1 MNNESPNPAQLPSSV
16 QAKLGQVRRRE
27 FSIRLQT
34 GLLRAAAFLLV
45 IVLTAMTVD
54 RVATLFDPSAR
65 WLLTVV
71 GLGASAALFLAWCL
85 APLLARRSPA
95 ELARKVD
102 GAFPALEERWST
114 VAELAA
120 NRDAPELRGSDQM
133 IEKVTNE
140 AESMSQ
146 TVRTKEVIS
155 TLIRKRMLQFF
166 AGALAVFLLQFALD
180 PAHSKT
186 LLLRFLMPGKEIS
199 LTQVTAEP
207 GDTAIGRD
215 ESLVLKAS
223 TANNDPSKAALTIR
237 EADGEETTI
246 GLSRGEDTAEYF
258 AHQLKKVAGPF
269 QYRFRSG
276 DGQTPWHRVTVVDR
290 PRISAIHLRVDPP
303 AYTGNQPTDK
313 KELPAKLRI
322 LEGSQLE
329 VAFQADQPLSEMNL
343 LFSKDEQLSL
353 TQGADGWYR
362 FQTTVS
368 TNLKFSVAMLNEH
381 KLDSKTQLS
390 SRIIAFKDRAPTV
403 DIVAPNEETAAR
415 PDDKLKIDFEAK
427 DDFGIEKAELL
438 VTTRKADGKE
448 ETKTLPIDLK
458 ESKGAKSLRK
468 QVELDLASL
477 DLKTGDEV
485 TYAVQVTDNR
495 QLSDTSKSQGSENS
509 EQQDGKPQL
518 AQSDKQSP
526 NSGGKSSPSDSEKKD
541 SKNSDRKP
549 SDQEPS
555 DTTHLANNAK
565 APDANQPFGKPS
577 DPKKD
582 NDPTNPSNKP
592 PNDMARRML
601 PGQCSAC
608 KPMNVQIDEWAG
620 QYDGKI
626 REKQQLAIE
635 SILKELD
642 TLLANAEGMNTA
654 LAAIAKT
661 AASLPKTEA
670 AKADEERGYLRRTE
684 EQVAELKKKT
694 AGTPYML
701 IGLQIHDIGE
711 ADVTPARKS
720 AEKIEAGDA
729 ARAKETAE
737 ALEQTGFHIA
747 NARRKLADLTRTYE
761 AAKRDQKIADAMQ
774 KLEKMH
780 QIFLENSMAM
790 LGGGNPGLNSFDRKM
805 AEVDDEFAAKMK
817 ELLEEK
823 KKIMAELAELLGE
836 DPRLLRRFMAM
847 QQLQADTLRDQM
859 TLLAQR
865 QQSQK
870 AATQKWLTVTHENR
884 EATLKDL
891 RSLHARSQFAVSKE
905 AMALFENLTTW
916 LPLDLDPKHAS
927 VQSCRDMTT
936 EIIRLSDGAIAKMA
950 QGDTANGK
958 QAAEQSLAA
967 IRRLR
972 EELPKL
978 NDMAANHARL
988 PRFTQNRADEASALI
1003 TLQSGWIR
1011 KLETLQKGDFHEA
1024 AQIDQRQ
1031 LAVDTKT
1038 LHEKLD
1044 SMAASLRGVSWETP
1058 VLTGLFLATIT
1069 DDILAP
1075 QTEAVDAF
1083 ADKDVKTGAAR
1094 QSLAA
1099 AGFAAAEEQF
1109 DNLLKA
1115 IIAEMDAAPPP
1126 AEPGQNKTLDQLMA
1140 MLEEEMKAAEKLGI
1154 PCRPLNISIEKD
1166 WMKQG
1171 SQPSPSTAAAQQMKA
1186 AISDAKESKR
1196 RVDEVMENMRE
1207 DEKEYQFPSAPAQS
1221 WNVLASK
1228 LGEDLQQGRGNV
1240 PPERYRKAIEQ
1251 YFRQIS
1257 QDLPAGHTGK

>member
-1 MNNESPNPAQLPSSV
+1 MSNQSSNIPRTV
-16 QAKLGQVRRRE
+16 RTKLGQVRRRE
-27 FSIRLQT
+27 FSIGLQT
-34 GLLRAAAFLLV
+34 GLLRAAAFLIV

-54 RVATLFDPSAR
+54 RFATLFDPAAR

-71 GLGASAALFLAWCL
+71 GLAASAALFIAWRL
-85 APLLARRSPA
+85 SPLLARRSSA

-102 GAFPALEERWST
+102 EAFPALEERWST

-120 NRDAPELRGSDQM
+120 NQDASELRGSREM
-133 IEKVTNE
+133 IEKVSVE
-140 AESMSQ
+140 AEEMGQSVNPGQ
-146 TVRTKEVIS
+146 VVS
-155 TLIRKRMLQFF
+155 TLVRKRMLQFF

-199 LTQVTAEP
+199 LTQVAADP
-207 GDTAIGRD
+207 GDAAIGRD
-215 ESLVLKAS
+215 ESLVLKAT
-223 TANNDPSKAALTIR
+223 TANNDPSTASLTIR
-237 EADGEETTI
+237 DANGEETTI

-258 AHQLKKVAGPF
+258 AHRLKKVSGPF

-276 DGQTPWHRVTVVDR
+276 DGQTPWHQVTVVDR
-290 PRISAIHLRVDPP
+290 PRISAIQLRVDPP
-303 AYTGNQPTDK
+303 AYTGDQPTDK

-343 LFSKDEQLSL
+343 VFPMDERLPL
-353 TQGADGWYR
+353 TLGADGWYR
-362 FQTTVS
+362 FKTTVS

-403 DIVAPNEETAAR
+403 DIIAPNEETAAR
-415 PDDKLKIDFEAK
+415 PDDKLKIDFEAR
-427 DDFGIEKAELL
+427 DDFGIAKAELL
-438 VTTRKADGKE
+438 VATRKADGKV
-448 ETKTLPIDLK
+448 ETQTIPIDLK
-458 ESKGAKSLRK
+458 ESKGRKSLRQ

-477 DLKTGDEV
+477 DLKTGDEL

-495 QLSDTSKSQGSENS
+495 ELSDTSKSRDSGNTEQKNGSSGES
-509 EQQDGKPQL
+509 QATSKPQL
-518 AQSDKQSP
+518 AQ
-526 NSGGKSSPSDSEKKD
+526 
-541 SKNSDRKP
+541 
-549 SDQEPS
+549 
-555 DTTHLANNAK
+555 A
-565 APDANQPFGKPS
+565 GKPS
-577 DPKKD
+577 SNNEQEDSKGSNPKTSDQKPAD
-582 NDPTNPSNKP
+582 KTQLASNANNSNADQSFEEPSVSKKESAPTSPSNKP
-592 PNDMARRML
+592 PNDMAKRML

-608 KPMNVQIDEWAG
+608 KPVNVQIDEWAG

-626 REKQQLAIE
+626 RDKQQLAIE

-642 TLLANAEGMNTA
+642 THLANAEGLNNA
-654 LAAIAKT
+654 LAAIAQSG
-661 AASLPKTEA
+661 AALSKTEA
-670 AKADEERGYLRRTE
+670 AKANEECDYLRQTE
-684 EQVAELKKKT
+684 TKVVELKKKT

-701 IGLQIHDIGE
+701 IGLQIHHIGE

-720 AEKIEAGDA
+720 AEKIEVGDPGK
-729 ARAKETAE
+729 ARETAA

-790 LGGGNPGLNSFDRKM
+790 LGGQKPGIHSFDRKM
-805 AEVDDEFAAKMK
+805 AEVDDEYAEKMK

-865 QQSQK
+865 QESLK
-870 AATQKWLTVTHENR
+870 TTTGKWLTVTDENR
-884 EATLKDL
+884 AAALKEL
-891 RSLHARSQFAVSKE
+891 QALHARSQFAISQN

-927 VQSCRDMTT
+927 VQSCLDLAT

-950 QGDTANGK
+950 EGDTAKGK
-958 QAAEQSLAA
+958 EAAEQSLAA

-978 NDMAANHARL
+978 NDMAAHHSKL
-988 PRFTQNRADEASALI
+988 PRFIQNRADEVSALI

-1024 AQIDQRQ
+1024 ARIDQRQ

-1044 SMAASLRGVSWETP
+1044 SMAASLRGASWETP
-1058 VLTGLFLATIT
+1058 VLTDIFLATIT
-1069 DDILAP
+1069 NAIIAP

-1083 ADKDVKTGAAR
+1083 AKSDVETGVAR
-1094 QSLAA
+1094 QRLAV

-1115 IIAEMDAAPPP
+1115 IIAEMDASPPP
-1126 AEPGQNKTLDQLMA
+1126 TEPGQNKTLDQLMT

-1171 SQPSPSTAAAQQMKA
+1171 SQPSPSSEAARQMKA
-1186 AISDAKESKR
+1186 AIADAKESSR
-1196 RVDEVMENMRE
+1196 RVKEVMESMGE
-1207 DEKEYQFPSAPAQS
+1207 DGREYQFPAAPAQS

-1228 LGEDLQQGRGNV
+1228 LGEELQQGRGNV

-1257 QDLPAGHTGK
+1257 QDLPTGEAGK